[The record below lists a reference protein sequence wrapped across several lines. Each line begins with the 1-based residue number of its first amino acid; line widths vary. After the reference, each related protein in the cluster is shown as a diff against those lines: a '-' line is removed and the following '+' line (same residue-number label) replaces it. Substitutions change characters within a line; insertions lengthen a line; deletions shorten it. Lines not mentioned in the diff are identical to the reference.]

1 MKGFNGEADG
11 SFPNSKD
18 PASANAAKMRS
29 NARAAAA
36 TNTND
41 PESDLGAQSNALSES
56 GAGSGEIMELEE
68 PKPVWAPLEG
78 AGKVKAVTA
87 GGGDV
92 YSLGSEGQ
100 IKKWDSFYSKWVC
113 IEMLPGATAISAGG
127 GALYGLATGGRL
139 FRYSGNGLGESTAS
153 CPQTTD
159 LDVWVHIAGPG
170 HSSGGDG
177 GGMQG
182 LASSG
187 RNLFA
192 IGSDGA
198 VYRWLGGLGERSRW
212 EKTSAFEAEMPLA
225 SDGSGSSN
233 SAVAPVVAPSA
244 ESIRA
249 SSGRLFMVAK
259 T

>member
-68 PKPVWAPLEG
+68 PKPVWAPLQG

-100 IKKWDSFYSKWVC
+100 IKKMGQFLLQMGVHRN
-113 IEMLPGATAISAGG
+113 A
-127 GALYGLATGGRL
+127 
-139 FRYSGNGLGESTAS
+139 SGCDCNQRRWW
-153 CPQTTD
+153 CP
-159 LDVWVHIAGPG
+159 VRPG
-170 HSSGGDG
+170 H
-177 GGMQG
+177 
-182 LASSG
+182 
-187 RNLFA
+187 
-192 IGSDGA
+192 
-198 VYRWLGGLGERSRW
+198 RWQ
-212 EKTSAFEAEMPLA
+212 AA
-225 SDGSGSSN
+225 
-233 SAVAPVVAPSA
+233 
-244 ESIRA
+244 
-249 SSGRLFMVAK
+249 
-259 T
+259 